1 MVDASLQSDL
11 DDLGVEV
18 SQKKEGASNKR
29 LVLVILLPL
38 LLIGGAGAG
47 RQVSSVLETLLSS
60 QEAEVDAATGPL
72 NIVFYDLPEMLVNLN
87 SSGTKSYFLKL
98 AISLEV
104 TADEDV
110 AQLEKSKSRIVD
122 SFQVYLRELRIEDLA
137 GSAGIQRLREELLLR
152 VNAAASQQLSAM
164 CSSKKCSSSSR
175 PKKPRKVYSTC
186 LTRHSMR
193 PMSTRTP

>member
-152 VNAAASQQLSAM
+152 VNAAASPTVIGDVLFKEMLVQ
-164 CSSKKCSSSSR
+164 
-175 PKKPRKVYSTC
+175 
-186 LTRHSMR
+186 
-193 PMSTRTP
+193 